1 MEKIVIS
8 DHKLDV
14 ESWMSMQSDR
24 RRQIDH
30 LFENVLPNALVHN
43 NEAQALSIGCGI
55 GREVYHL
62 EKLGYNVTAS
72 DTSSSALKEGIR
84 LGNISPKTKLIEDDF
99 RKALVKKYDLIM
111 ALHILRSIPVKEAVS
126 SAISSLNENGTL
138 IVSGG
143 DEVINEFEDFF
154 NSGSEE
160 FPEIKVMQM
169 LIDPSCE
176 DRRLL
181 IIQK

>member
-1 MEKIVIS
+1 MEKIVIP
-8 DHKLDV
+8 DYKLDV

-24 RRQIDH
+24 QRQIDH
-30 LFENVLPNALVHN
+30 LFENVLPSVLVHN
-43 NEAQALSIGCGI
+43 NEAQVLSIGCGT

-62 EKLGYNVTAS
+62 EKLGYKVTAS
-72 DTSSSALKEGIR
+72 DPSSSALNEGIR
-84 LGNISPKTKLIEDDF
+84 LGNISPNTKLIEDDF
-99 RKALVKKYDLIM
+99 NKALDKKYDLIM
-111 ALHILRSIPVKEAVS
+111 ALHVLRSMPVKKIVS
-126 SAISSLNENGTL
+126 SSISSLNENGVI

-143 DEVINEFEDFF
+143 DEMINKFENFF
-154 NSGSEE
+154 NSDSEE